1 MSSEVNAMT
10 RTQGRS
16 PRTDD
21 ADDMAAIQPILRA
34 AGVSVRFGGLRALD
48 GVDLEVAP
56 ASIVGLVGPNGAGKS
71 TLFNV
76 LSGFL
81 RPNAGRVE
89 MEGRDVSRKSV
100 HARAKAGIAR
110 TFQHPELFAELT
122 IREHVELARRL
133 RLERRRAWTDVVL
146 ARGLLPTR
154 RQAAVDSPED
164 HASVSSLL
172 SSLSLEED
180 ADRIAEGLPLGVAR
194 RVELARALA
203 YQPSVLLLD
212 EPSSGLDN
220 AETAQFTDVLLDV
233 ARQHQVAVVMVEH
246 DVDLIL
252 GISSSV
258 YVLDFGKVIAH
269 GTPAEIRRDPA
280 VQAAYLGEGPTN
292 ERSTADA

>member
-1 MSSEVNAMT
+1 
-10 RTQGRS
+10 
-16 PRTDD
+16 
-21 ADDMAAIQPILRA
+21 
-34 AGVSVRFGGLRALD
+34 
-48 GVDLEVAP
+48 
-56 ASIVGLVGPNGAGKS
+56 
-71 TLFNV
+71 
-76 LSGFL
+76 
-81 RPNAGRVE
+81 
-89 MEGRDVSRKSV
+89 MEGRDVSHKSV

-154 RQAAVDSPED
+154 RQAAVDRPED

-252 GISSSV
+252 SISSSV